1 MLPRPKKTR
10 ANAFWVSSIMMKT
23 PPQPV
28 SFLPSFVLSAPALHK
43 PVPANTHMYAPSP
56 IPLNRT
62 RPDCPMHGVSLRKPA
77 FPMLDLACFA
87 SFKKQNY
94 LTLPR
99 NSTCDAPS
107 EPGAL
112 SHASQR
118 PRCPPIEREKMT
130 IEKPDA
136 SDVRE
141 NAGNP

>member
-1 MLPRPKKTR
+1 
-10 ANAFWVSSIMMKT
+10 
-23 PPQPV
+23 
-28 SFLPSFVLSAPALHK
+28 
-43 PVPANTHMYAPSP
+43 
-56 IPLNRT
+56 
-62 RPDCPMHGVSLRKPA
+62 
-77 FPMLDLACFA
+77 MLDLACFA

-130 IEKPDA
+130 IENLTQVTYVKMLEIRN
-136 SDVRE
+136 VH
-141 NAGNP
+141 